1 MNILYI
7 CHAKC
12 PSQAEKGSCCPLRGN
27 VKNGWIPYY
36 YFLCTEKLYVI
47 RHRRGRAFKY
57 EHECPHSI
65 ISIKFKTEII
75 KKIN

>member
-36 YFLCTEKLYVI
+36 YFYVQKNYTLSDTGVEGHLNMNMNAHI
-47 RHRRGRAFKY
+47 ASY
-57 EHECPHSI
+57 Q
-65 ISIKFKTEII
+65 
-75 KKIN
+75 